1 MLNVHHLELFYYV
14 ARHGG
19 ISPAVRHMPYGIQQP
34 AVSGQILQLEE
45 TLGTKLFNRR
55 PFALTPPGERLY
67 AFIAPFFSQLRDV
80 DAELRGAAGTRLRLA
95 ASTPVLRDHLPGLL
109 HELRKTFP
117 RITPHLH
124 EASHAQAEALLQKQ
138 EIDLAI
144 TELDGKPAPGL
155 KSLTLLRLPLALL
168 LPADSPIKTVRQLLA
183 RESLDDLP
191 LIAFP
196 ESATITKL
204 FQNDLRRQGR
214 RWPVAVEVNAL
225 ELVET
230 YAAEGFG
237 IGLSLAL
244 PEGGGSRDRKA
255 RTEGRGLRRLPLG
268 SGFAPL
274 VVAALW
280 QGRLAP
286 LPAAFLELVK
296 ARAGQVARESV

>member
-1 MLNVHHLELFYYV
+1 L
-14 ARHGG
+14 
-19 ISPAVRHMPYGIQQP
+19 
-34 AVSGQILQLEE
+34 
-45 TLGTKLFNRR
+45 
-55 PFALTPPGERLY
+55 
-67 AFIAPFFSQLRDV
+67 LR
-80 DAELRGAAGTRLRLA
+80 
-95 ASTPVLRDHLPGLL
+95 
-109 HELRKTFP
+109 ELRKAFP
-117 RITPHLH
+117 RISPHLH
-124 EASHAQAEALLQKQ
+124 EASQAQAEALLQKQ
-138 EIDLAI
+138 ELDLAI

-168 LPADSPIKTVRQLLA
+168 LPEDSPIKTVRQLLA

-214 RWPVAVEVNAL
+214 RWPVNVEVHSL
-225 ELVET
+225 DLVET

-244 PEGGGSRDRKA
+244 PESDGNRDRNA
-255 RTEGRGLRRLPLG
+255 RTGDRGLRRLPLG
-268 SGFAPL
+268 SGFSPL

-296 ARAGQVARESV
+296 ARAGQLKNDE

>member
-1 MLNVHHLELFYYV
+1 MNVHHLELFYYV
-14 ARHGG
+14 AKHGG

-67 AFIAPFFSQLRDV
+67 AFIAPFFGQLRNV
-80 DAELRGAAGTRLRLA
+80 DAELRGEADARLRLA

-109 HELRKTFP
+109 RELRKAFP
-117 RITPHLH
+117 KISPCLH

-138 EIDLAI
+138 EIELAI

-168 LPADSPIKTVRQLLA
+168 LPADSPIKNVRQLLA
-183 RESLDDLP
+183 RESLDDLS

-196 ESATITKL
+196 ESATITKT

-214 RWPVAVEVNAL
+214 RWPVAVEVNSLA
-225 ELVET
+225 LVET
-230 YAAEGFG
+230 YTAEGFG
-237 IGLSLAL
+237 IGLSLAM
-244 PEGGGSRDRKA
+244 PEDGKA
-255 RTEGRGLRRLPLG
+255 RASDDAGLRRLPLAG
-268 SGFAPL
+268 SGFSPL
-274 VVAALW
+274 VIAALW
-280 QGRLAP
+280 QGKLPP

-296 ARAGQVARESV
+296 ARAASLRGNA